1 MDVLSELIPQ
11 RIFMIIHKDGTIL
24 SAVGEETPT
33 FFGYAKEDIIGNNI
47 SKLIAPVGIDTFN
60 KELQSIEL
68 NVYKKLDSYIRSKSG
83 SIKSA
88 LIIIFTMNI
97 NNEDFLCVNVIEGK
111 EDKHIQQFI
120 NEINKKILD
129 NLILGVMHEINN
141 PNNFFMLNIPFI
153 EMLFDE
159 FKPILDKY
167 YEEHPDW
174 QISGLD
180 YSFIRD
186 DFKLLMSDLYE
197 GSNRIK
203 KITSSLADLFI
214 VDVAY
219 EEVNIAGLINTCLDE
234 FSLQALSKNIEIKTR
249 YQSEDIFIFCDRK
262 SLQKSI
268 KNVILNAFQAVR
280 DISGTRS
287 IKIFMDCDEQR
298 GMVKIKVS
306 DTGNGISVSNIHD
319 VFSPFFTTKRG
330 EACVGLGLYVS
341 QYIIKKHDGDISIK
355 SELNKGTDVFIKL
368 PYLKK

>member
-1 MDVLSELIPQ
+1 MDVLSELMPQ
-11 RIFMIIHKDGTIL
+11 RIFMIVRKDGTIL
-24 SAVGEETPT
+24 SAVGENTPT
-33 FFGYAKEDIIGNNI
+33 FFGYEKENIIGSNI
-47 SKLIAPVGIDTFN
+47 TKLIAPVGIDDFN
-60 KELQSIEL
+60 KELDSIEM
-68 NVYKKLDSYIRSKSG
+68 NIYKKLNSYVRSKTG
-83 SIKSA
+83 SVKSVV
-88 LIIIFTMNI
+88 IIIFTTDI
-97 NNEDFLCVNVIEGK
+97 NGENFFCINMIEGT

-159 FKPILDKY
+159 FKPILDKH
-167 YEEHPDW
+167 YEQHPDW

-180 YSFIRD
+180 YKFIRD

-219 EEVNIAGLINTCLDE
+219 EDINIAGLINSCLDE
-234 FSLQALSKNIEIKTR
+234 LAVQAVSKNISIKTQ
-249 YQSEDIFIFCDRK
+249 YQNEDIFTYGDRK

-268 KNVILNAFQAVR
+268 NNVILNAFQAVK
-280 DISGTRS
+280 DISGDRA
-287 IKIFMDCDEQR
+287 IKVFMDCDKDK
-298 GMVKIKVS
+298 GIVKIKIS
-306 DTGNGISVSNIHD
+306 DTGNGISLSNIND
-319 VFSPFFTTKRG
+319 IFSPFFTTKRG

-341 QYIIKKHDGDISIK
+341 QYIIKKHDGDIFVK
-355 SELNKGTDVFIKL
+355 SEQNKGTDVFINL
-368 PYLKK
+368 PYLKR